1 MSNLVV
7 VAYPDEYRAAE
18 VLAALRRLNSEYLID
33 LDDACYVTKDARGKL
48 KLHQNT
54 SLAGAG
60 AAWGGM
66 WGMLIG
72 LLFFVP
78 FLGLALGAGLGALS
92 GKLSDYGIDDNFAKQ
107 IAANIQPN
115 SSAIF
120 MLIRKSTPD
129 KVVPEM
135 AKFGGTI
142 LNKAYSCIPEK
153 SRILFFAPDTPK
165 ILYIRY
171 KPAPHQ
177 KISQQTCNPS
187 EIEVKGPKTR
197 GRQISIKDIGSVT
210 MEPTRGWDEKAA
222 TTQLVFA

>member
-18 VLAALRRLNSEYLID
+18 VLAALRRLNSQYLID
-33 LDDACYVTKDARGKL
+33 LDDACYVTKDARGKV

-60 AAWGGM
+60 AAWGGL

-78 FLGLALGAGLGALS
+78 FLGLAIGAGLGLLS
-92 GKLSDYGIDDNFAKQ
+92 GKLSDYGIDDKFAKQ
-107 IAANIQPN
+107 ISETMTPN

-120 MLIRKSTPD
+120 MLVRKSTPD
-129 KVVPEM
+129 KVVPEL

-142 LNKAYSCIPEK
+142 LQTSLPKETEEK
-153 SRILFFAPDTPK
+153 LQAALNQGAAEQLAQAQQAAEAQPVPAAPASSD
-165 ILYIRY
+165 
-171 KPAPHQ
+171 
-177 KISQQTCNPS
+177 
-187 EIEVKGPKTR
+187 G
-197 GRQISIKDIGSVT
+197 G
-210 MEPTRGWDEKAA
+210 A
-222 TTQLVFA
+222 TTGAVQ

>member
-18 VLAALRRLNSEYLID
+18 VLASLRRLNKEYLID
-33 LDDACYVTKDARGKL
+33 LDDACYVTKDARGKI

-107 IAANIQPN
+107 IAATMQPN
-115 SSAIF
+115 TSAIF
-120 MLIRKSTPD
+120 MLVRRSTPD
-129 KVVPEM
+129 KVVPEL
-135 AKFGGTI
+135 ARYGGTI
-142 LNKAYSCIPEK
+142 LQTS
-153 SRILFFAPDTPK
+153 LPK
-165 ILYIRY
+165 ETEAKLQEALKQGGGEQVAQAQAI
-171 KPAPHQ
+171 AE
-177 KISQQTCNPS
+177 SQP
-187 EIEVKGPKTR
+187 VP
-197 GRQISIKDIGSVT
+197 
-210 MEPTRGWDEKAA
+210 
-222 TTQLVFA
+222 TTQAPPDAGVSSTSTSTAP

>member
-7 VAYPDEYRAAE
+7 VAYPDEHRAAE
-18 VLAALRRLNSEYLID
+18 VLAALRRMNSQYLID

-142 LNKAYSCIPEK
+142 LQTSLPKETEAKLQEALDQGGGHQVAQAQAAAEAQPAGDTQMSTPIATPPSPIPGV
-153 SRILFFAPDTPK
+153 TG
-165 ILYIRY
+165 
-171 KPAPHQ
+171 
-177 KISQQTCNPS
+177 NP
-187 EIEVKGPKTR
+187 
-197 GRQISIKDIGSVT
+197 
-210 MEPTRGWDEKAA
+210 
-222 TTQLVFA
+222 

>member
-18 VLAALRRLNSEYLID
+18 VLATVRRLNNEYLID

-54 SLAGAG
+54 SLTGAG

-78 FLGLALGAGLGALS
+78 FLGFAIGAGLGALS
-92 GKLSDYGIDDNFAKQ
+92 GKLSDYGIDDEFAKRLTSTL
-107 IAANIQPN
+107 QPN

-120 MLIRKSTPD
+120 ILVRKATPD
-129 KVVPEM
+129 KVVPIL
-135 AKFGGTI
+135 AQYGGTI
-142 LNKAYSCIPEK
+142 LQTSLPKETEQKLQEALNKGGGK
-153 SRILFFAPDTPK
+153 
-165 ILYIRY
+165 
-171 KPAPHQ
+171 
-177 KISQQTCNPS
+177 
-187 EIEVKGPKTR
+187 EIEQAQAAAEAQTTPASSTPPAEPEAGAAGP
-197 GRQISIKDIGSVT
+197 
-210 MEPTRGWDEKAA
+210 A
-222 TTQLVFA
+222 